1 MQFSAKVKN
10 ISSSQRKAPTL
21 VLMNSAKQNTNM
33 GISGKLQP
41 RAGEHESGSVAVE
54 AAVGIPFFLGIMFT
68 AIQLLWFCFQLL
80 TFQYQLANIT
90 SNVFLDP
97 NIQNLGAAQAALN
110 AQVGAVAQQLSL
122 CPGTNTDCN
131 QQNPGTW
138 DQNSI
143 VIQNIC
149 DRADCTGGF
158 IRGDLAQVTV
168 IFTTPFFRVSQ
179 AVGIDPLTMTV
190 NAISGTNNQP
200 GPNLN

>member
-1 MQFSAKVKN
+1 
-10 ISSSQRKAPTL
+10 
-21 VLMNSAKQNTNM
+21 MNSAKQNTNM
-33 GISGKLQP
+33 GISRKFQHLAGKQ
-41 RAGEHESGSVAVE
+41 ESGSVAVE

-90 SNVFLDP
+90 SNVFLGP

-122 CPGTNTDCN
+122 CPGTDTDC
-131 QQNPGTW
+131 NPGTW

-149 DRADCTGGF
+149 GQDICPDDLT
-158 IRGDLAQVTV
+158 RGDLAQVAVT
-168 IFTTPFFRVSQ
+168 FTTPFFRVSQ
-179 AVGIDPLTMTV
+179 AVGIDPLTMTI
-190 NAISGTNNQP
+190 NAVSGTNN
-200 GPNLN
+200 

>member
-1 MQFSAKVKN
+1 
-10 ISSSQRKAPTL
+10 
-21 VLMNSAKQNTNM
+21 M
-33 GISGKLQP
+33 GTSGKFQHL
-41 RAGEHESGSVAVE
+41 AGKQESGSVAVE

-90 SNVFLDP
+90 SNVFLDQ
-97 NIQNLGAAQAALN
+97 NIQNLDTAQAALN

-122 CPGTNTDCN
+122 CPVTNTDCN

-149 DRADCTGGF
+149 DRDDCTGGF
-158 IRGDLAQVTV
+158 IRGDLAQVAVT
-168 IFTTPFFRVSQ
+168 FTTPFFRVSQ
-179 AVGIDPLTMTV
+179 AVGIDPLTMTI
-190 NAISGTNNQP
+190 NAVSGNN
-200 GPNLN
+200 NR